1 MREDVKQCVQ
11 MRTTFFDAY
20 ITVPPEVQGEVE
32 QFIRAAEALGEA
44 CGSAEEF
51 ESRFVAEGLAE
62 QFNALLPRCTPKA
75 MPQTK
80 EQKQQSRKMAIEMM
94 GGGKQIAKDLAA
106 DAAGMAATR
115 LESEMIAKNREQMI
129 EAGVF
134 DDYTRAKNY
143 AEDARTI
150 GKLFSGLF
158 KKKK

>member
-1 MREDVKQCVQ
+1 
-11 MRTTFFDAY
+11 
-20 ITVPPEVQGEVE
+20 
-32 QFIRAAEALGEA
+32 
-44 CGSAEEF
+44 
-51 ESRFVAEGLAE
+51 
-62 QFNALLPRCTPKA
+62 
-75 MPQTK
+75 
-80 EQKQQSRKMAIEMM
+80 MAIEMM

-134 DDYTRAKNY
+134 DDYTRATNY